1 MTAQT
6 PPVVHEPLLIPVERL
21 AEMLNLSTR
30 TVWRMLAAGR
40 IPEPVRIGG
49 SVRWRLD
56 LIRQWVDAGCP
67 APTGEK

>member
-1 MTAQT
+1 MSAQT
-6 PPVVHEPLLIPVERL
+6 PPVAHEPLLIPVEQV

-49 SVRWRLD
+49 SVRWHLD
-56 LIRQWVDAGCP
+56 RVRQWVDAGCP

>member
-6 PPVVHEPLLIPVERL
+6 RPVAHEPLLIPVEQV

-49 SVRWRLD
+49 SVRWRLARV
-56 LIRQWVDAGCP
+56 RQWVDAGCP
-67 APTGEK
+67 APTGET